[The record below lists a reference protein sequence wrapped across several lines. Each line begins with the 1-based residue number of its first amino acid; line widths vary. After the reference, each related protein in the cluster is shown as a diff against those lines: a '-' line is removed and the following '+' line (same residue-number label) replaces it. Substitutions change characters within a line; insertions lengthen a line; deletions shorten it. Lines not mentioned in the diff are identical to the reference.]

1 MSFFQKLSQ
10 INKDIVLLE
19 SFGDFKAADV
29 LHKKFIRE
37 AQNEVEPISYSNKDK
52 KRGSIY
58 KKRFNDKL
66 NRGLLVK
73 DENKD
78 KFISTIYADSFFY
91 DEDKKQLENLIRQT
105 STPAAPSSPVIPS
118 STSNPQQNFTE
129 LQTDLAKDYMA
140 QLNAAKGE
148 WDLDFIKMQYERQG
162 LPPFEAKILDDL
174 IIKIKSSKRDKLMTG
189 LKSDLDAV
197 NATPGTNTEFIN
209 LNESSIPKLQAR
221 IDHYRQK
228 INKYK
233 NTKDPDI
240 QQNMHSY
247 LIKIIK
253 ENYDDNLLDSKSYV
267 TFMKELGINIPT

>member
-78 KFISTIYADSFFY
+78 KFISSIYADSFFY
-91 DEDKKQLENLIRQT
+91 DEDKEQLESLIRQT
-105 STPAAPSSPVIPS
+105 IKPAAPSSTVIPS

-162 LPPFEAKILDDL
+162 LPPFESKILDDL

-197 NATPGTNTEFIN
+197 NATPGTNTKFIN
-209 LNESSIPKLQAR
+209 LNESSIPDLQAR

-233 NTKDPDI
+233 TTKDRAI
-240 QQNMHSY
+240 KQNMHNY
-247 LIKIIK
+247 LKKIIK
-253 ENYDDNLLDSKSYV
+253 KNYDDNLLDSKSYV
-267 TFMKELGINIPT
+267 TFMKELGINILT

>member
-78 KFISTIYADSFFY
+78 KFISSIYADSFFY
-91 DEDKKQLENLIRQT
+91 DEDKEQLESLIRQT
-105 STPAAPSSPVIPS
+105 IKPAAPSSTVIPS

-174 IIKIKSSKRDKLMTG
+174 IIKIKSSKRNKLMTG

-209 LNESSIPKLQAR
+209 LNDSSIPKLQAR

-233 NTKDPDI
+233 ITKDPA
-240 QQNMHSY
+240 MHKY
-247 LIKIIK
+247 LKKFIKK
-253 ENYDDNLLDSKSYV
+253 NYDNNLLDSKSYV